1 MILSKKINR
10 NKFVN
15 LINKQDIETRP
26 IISGNFT
33 KQPAIKKI
41 LKDNKI

>member
-15 LINKQDIETRP
+15 LINKQGIETRP
-26 IISGNFT
+26 TSVEISLSN
-33 KQPAIKKI
+33 QQ
-41 LKDNKI
+41 